1 MPQSHRALLLILDL
15 RLHYQKLETT
25 SFSSVGSS
33 SSNAGLVSAAAS
45 ASNPDGSSAATF
57 GNFSFGASS
66 SCQEMEL
73 GPNSTSKVSSSEE
86 DCPRPYKQTTSPFPN

>member
-15 RLHYQKLETT
+15 LLHYQKLETT

-33 SSNAGLVSAAAS
+33 ASNAGLVSAAAS

-73 GPNSTSKVSSSEE
+73 GPNSTSKVSSREE